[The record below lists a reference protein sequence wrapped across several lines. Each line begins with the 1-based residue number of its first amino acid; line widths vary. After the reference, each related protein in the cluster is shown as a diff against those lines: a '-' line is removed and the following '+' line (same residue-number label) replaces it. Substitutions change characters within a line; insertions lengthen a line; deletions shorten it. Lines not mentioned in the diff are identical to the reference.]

1 MLKIIPQPPQLRRKN
16 KKRRKNKN
24 SAMVKKIFKLFHSE
38 VGGMHQAA
46 AILGLF
52 TLMSQVLALFRDRIL
67 ASYFGATHSLD
78 LYYASFRIP
87 DFIFASVASLVS
99 ISVLIPFLS
108 DRLENKK
115 DGTKK
120 FLDSIFTVFFSAIL
134 IVAAVAFF
142 LMPYIAGF
150 VFPGISDPD
159 SLSKVIFLSRI
170 LLLQPICLGVSN
182 MLGVITQI
190 KKRFFL
196 YAVSPILYNVSIIFG
211 IIFLYPFFGITG
223 VVYGVVI
230 GGVLHF
236 IIQVPFVIKQGMLP
250 VFTFKIDFKEVW
262 KVVKISV
269 PRTLTL
275 STNTLEQIFI
285 TAFASTLTAGSI
297 TIFSFASNLQSVP
310 LAIVGI
316 SYTLAAFP
324 TLSACFAKG
333 QKEEFMRHVVVA
345 ARHIIFWSFPITA
358 LFIVLR
364 AQIVRVILGSGSF
377 NWQDTR
383 LTAACLALFTIS
395 LFAQSLE
402 MLFIRSY
409 YAAGKT
415 RKPLLINLAGSVVTI
430 LSPFLLLK
438 LFASSESFRI
448 FFESLFKVAGI
459 KGTEVMM
466 LPFGYTIG
474 TLVTLVMLWIIF
486 ERDFRGFTKKTAMI
500 LVHSLGAGVIGA
512 FFAYIGLNIFS
523 MVFSRTAT
531 MGVFLQGFCAGIIG
545 IIVTI
550 LIYILLDTKELGEVW
565 GAIASKVNK
574 NNLIVSE
581 PDTIEG

>member
-1 MLKIIPQPPQLRRKN
+1 
-16 KKRRKNKN
+16 
-24 SAMVKKIFKLFHSE
+24 MVKRIFKLFHSE
-38 VGGMHQAA
+38 VSGMHQAA

-52 TLMSQVLALFRDRIL
+52 TLLSQVLALFRDRML
-67 ASYFGATHSLD
+67 AGAFGATHSLD

-108 DRLENKK
+108 DRMENKK
-115 DGTKK
+115 DGTRK
-120 FLDSIFTVFFSAIL
+120 FLDSVFTIFFSAIVLVAL
-134 IVAAVAFF
+134 IAFF
-142 LMPYIAGF
+142 LMPYIADIA
-150 VFPGISDPD
+150 FPGIADGD
-159 SLSKVIFLSRI
+159 SLNQVILLSRI
-170 LLLQPICLGVSN
+170 LLLQPICLGISN

-196 YAVSPILYNVSIIFG
+196 YAISPILYNLSIIFG
-211 IIFLYPFFGITG
+211 IIFLYPFFGING

-230 GGVLHF
+230 GGILHF
-236 IIQVPFVIKQGMLP
+236 LIQVPFAIRQALLP
-250 VFTFKIDFKEVW
+250 RFTFNVNFKEVW

-275 STNTLEQIFI
+275 STYTLEQVFI
-285 TAFASTLTAGSI
+285 TAFASTLAVGSI
-297 TIFSFASNLQSVP
+297 TIFSFAFNLQSVP
-310 LAIVGI
+310 LAIVGV

-333 QKEEFMRHVVVA
+333 QKEEFMRHIITA
-345 ARHIIFWSFPITA
+345 TRHIIFWSFPITA

-395 LFAQSLE
+395 LFGQSLE
-402 MLFIRSY
+402 LLFIRAY

-415 RKPLLINLAGSVVTI
+415 RKPLVINLLSSAVTI
-430 LSPFLLLK
+430 ISPFLLLK
-438 LFASSESFRI
+438 VYAHFETFRL
-448 FFESLFKVAGI
+448 FFESLFKVSGI
-459 KGTEVMM
+459 VGTEVMM
-466 LPFGYTIG
+466 LPLGYSIG
-474 TLVTLVMLWIIF
+474 TIFNLVMLWIIF

-512 FFAYIGLNIFS
+512 FFAYIGLNIFVS
-523 MVFSRTAT
+523 IFNLTT
-531 MGVFLQGFCAGIIG
+531 TTGVFLQGFCAGVLG
-545 IIVTI
+545 IAVTI
-550 LIYILLDTKELGEVW
+550 LIYILLGTKELSEVW
-565 GAIASKVNK
+565 SAIISKVNK

-581 PDTIEG
+581 PDKI

>member
-1 MLKIIPQPPQLRRKN
+1 
-16 KKRRKNKN
+16 
-24 SAMVKKIFKLFHSE
+24 MVKKLFKLFHSE
-38 VGGMHQAA
+38 VSGMHQAA

-87 DFIFASVASLVS
+87 DFIFASIASLVS

-115 DGTKK
+115 EGTKK
-120 FLDSIFTVFFSAIL
+120 FLDSIFTTFFSS
-134 IVAAVAFF
+134 IVIVSIIVFF
-142 LMPYIAGF
+142 LMPYIAKF
-150 VFPGISDPD
+150 IFPGITNPE
-159 SLSKVIFLSRI
+159 SLSQVIFLSRI

-190 KKRFFL
+190 KKRFLL
-196 YAVSPILYNVSIIFG
+196 YALSPIVYNLSIIFG
-211 IIFLYPFFGITG
+211 IIFLYPVFGITG

-230 GGVLHF
+230 GGALHF
-236 IIQVPFVIKQGMLP
+236 LIQIPFVSRQGLLP
-250 VFTFKIDFKEVW
+250 KFTLDIDFKEVW
-262 KVVKISV
+262 KVVKISI

-275 STNTLEQIFI
+275 STTTLEQIFI
-285 TAFASTLTAGSI
+285 TAFASTLTVGSI

-324 TLSACFAKG
+324 TLSACFARG
-333 QKEEFMRHVVVA
+333 QKEEFMKHIVVA

-383 LTAACLALFTIS
+383 LTAACLAIFTVS
-395 LFAQSLE
+395 LFAQSLKL
-402 MLFIRSY
+402 LFIRSY

-415 RKPLLINLAGSVVTI
+415 KKPLFINVISSTVTI
-430 LSPFLLLK
+430 LSPFILLQV
-438 LFASSESFRI
+438 FATSESFRV
-448 FFESLFKVAGI
+448 FFESMFRVSGI
-459 KGTEVMM
+459 AGTEVMM
-466 LPFGYTIG
+466 LPLGFTIG
-474 TLVTLVMLWIIF
+474 TLVNLTLLWTLF

-512 FFAYIGLNIFS
+512 FFAYVGLNIFAS
-523 MVFSRTAT
+523 VFDLTTA
-531 MGVFLQGFCAGIIG
+531 MGIFLQGFCAGIMG

>member
-1 MLKIIPQPPQLRRKN
+1 
-16 KKRRKNKN
+16 
-24 SAMVKKIFKLFHSE
+24 MVKKIFKLFHSE
-38 VGGMHQAA
+38 VSGIHQAA
-46 AILGLF
+46 AVLGLF
-52 TLMSQVLALFRDRIL
+52 TLLSQVLALFRDRIL

-108 DRLENKK
+108 ERMENKK
-115 DGTKK
+115 DGTRK
-120 FLDSIFTVFFSAIL
+120 FLDSIFTIFFSAIVVVSV
-134 IVAAVAFF
+134 IAFF
-142 LMPYIAGF
+142 LMPYIAKIA
-150 VFPGISDPD
+150 FPGITDTESIQQ
-159 SLSKVIFLSRI
+159 VILLARI
-170 LLLQPICLGVSN
+170 LLLQPICLGISN

-196 YAVSPILYNVSIIFG
+196 YAISPILYNISIIFG
-211 IIFLYPFFGITG
+211 IIFLYPLFGITG

-230 GGVLHF
+230 GGILHF
-236 IIQVPFVIKQGMLP
+236 LIQIPFVIRQGLMP
-250 VFTFKIDFKEVW
+250 RFTINVDFKEVW
-262 KVVKISV
+262 RVVKISI

-275 STNTLEQIFI
+275 STTTLEQIFI

-297 TIFSFASNLQSVP
+297 TIFSFAYNLQSVP
-310 LAIVGI
+310 LAIVGV

-324 TLSACFAKG
+324 TLSACFARG
-333 QKEEFMRHVVVA
+333 QKDEFMKYIITA

-358 LFIVLR
+358 MFIVLR

-395 LFAQSLE
+395 LFAQSLKL
-402 MLFIRSY
+402 LFIRSY

-415 RKPLLINLAGSVVTI
+415 KKPLIINIISSTVTI
-430 LSPFLLLK
+430 ISPFLLLK
-438 LFASSESFRI
+438 LFADSQTFRL
-448 FFESLFKVAGI
+448 FFESLFKVSGI
-459 KGTEVMM
+459 AGTEVMM
-466 LPFGYTIG
+466 LPLGYTIG
-474 TLVTLVMLWIIF
+474 ILLNLILLWTIF

-512 FFAYIGLNIFS
+512 FFAYIGLNIFAS
-523 MVFSRTAT
+523 VFILSTTA
-531 MGVFLQGFCAGIIG
+531 GVFLQGFCAGIIG

-550 LIYILLDTKELGEVW
+550 LIYMILQTKELNEVF
-565 GAIASKVNK
+565 GAIVSKVNK
-574 NNLIVSE
+574 NKLIVSE
-581 PDTIEG
+581 PDKI

>member
-1 MLKIIPQPPQLRRKN
+1 
-16 KKRRKNKN
+16 
-24 SAMVKKIFKLFHSE
+24 MVKKIFKLFHSE
-38 VGGMHQAA
+38 VNGMHQAA

-108 DRLENKK
+108 DRIENKK

-120 FLDSIFTVFFSAIL
+120 FLDSVFTVFFLAIVVVAV
-134 IVAAVAFF
+134 IVFF
-142 LMPYIAGF
+142 LMPYIAKF
-150 VFPGISDPD
+150 VFPGITNPD
-159 SLSKVIFLSRI
+159 SLSQVILLSRI

-196 YAVSPILYNVSIIFG
+196 YAISPILYNLSIIFG

-230 GGVLHF
+230 GGFLHF
-236 IIQVPFVIKQGMLP
+236 IIQIPFVIRQGMLP
-250 VFTFKIDFKEVW
+250 RLTFKIDFKEVW
-262 KVVKISV
+262 KVVKISI

-275 STNTLEQIFI
+275 STTTLEQIFI
-285 TAFASTLTAGSI
+285 TAFASTLTVGSI
-297 TIFSFASNLQSVP
+297 TIFSFAYNLQSVP

-324 TLSACFAKG
+324 TLSSCFAKG
-333 QKEEFMRHVVVA
+333 QKDEFMRHIVTA

-383 LTAACLALFTIS
+383 LTAACLAIFTIS
-395 LFAQSLE
+395 LFAQSLKL
-402 MLFIRSY
+402 LFIRSY

-415 RKPLLINLAGSVVTI
+415 KKPLFINLISSTITI
-430 LSPFLLLK
+430 LSPFILLQV
-438 LFASSESFRI
+438 FVSSETFRV
-448 FFESLFKVAGI
+448 FFESLFKVSGI
-459 KGTEVMM
+459 AGTEVMM
-466 LPFGYTIG
+466 LPLGYTIG
-474 TLVTLVMLWIIF
+474 TLVNLLMLWTLF
-486 ERDFRGFTKKTAMI
+486 ERDFKGFTKKTAMV

-512 FFAYIGLNIFS
+512 FFAYVGLNIFAS
-523 MVFSRTAT
+523 VFSLSTA
-531 MGVFLQGFCAGIIG
+531 MGIFLQGFCAGIMG

-550 LIYILLDTKELGEVW
+550 LIYMLLDTKELGEVW
-565 GAIASKVNK
+565 GAIASKVNR